1 MVVVIS
7 KLTVKPEKKQELLA
21 AAKELIAATRE
32 EAGCI
37 SYSLLDDPYKN
48 DRCIFVEEWRD
59 KEALEHHFTTS
70 HIAKWRQESK
80 ELLAAKSDLSIYQA
94 DKITL

>member
-1 MVVVIS
+1 MVIVIS
-7 KLTVKPEKKQELLA
+7 KLTVKPGKKQELLS

-37 SYSLLDDPYKN
+37 SYSLLDDPHKN
-48 DRCIFVEEWRD
+48 DRCVFVEEWTN
-59 KEALEHHFTTS
+59 KEALEHHFTTP

-80 ELLAAKSDLSIYQA
+80 ELLAAKSDLSLYQA

>member
-32 EAGCI
+32 ETGCI
-37 SYSLLDDPYKN
+37 SYSLLDDPYTN
-48 DRCIFVEEWRD
+48 DRCIFVEEWSD
-59 KEALEHHFTTS
+59 KGALEQHFTTP
-70 HIAKWRQESK
+70 HIAKWRQQSK
-80 ELLAAKSDLSIYQA
+80 DLLSAKSDLSVYQA
-94 DKITL
+94 DKITM